1 MSTNISKG
9 STSYKNVVRQEKL
22 MEYKLEKLKHF
33 LNQRNL
39 IILNEILIFF
49 SILTFSILLFI
60 THPPSMVCIIEDPKT
75 WVLVFTIVISI
86 FNLFPLFTYNLKNRK
101 SVSIKNIFNLIRI
114 GTIIIFFISIFVYSL
129 WNGCH
134 VYRNLYLYFGV
145 ILLTLVFP
153 ILVRLR

>member
-1 MSTNISKG
+1 M
-9 STSYKNVVRQEKL
+9 

-60 THPPSMVCIIEDPKT
+60 THPPSMTCIIEDPKI
-75 WVLVFTIVISI
+75 WVLVFTIIISI
-86 FNLFPLFTYNLKNRK
+86 FNFFPLFIYNLKNRK
-101 SVSIKNIFNLIRI
+101 TVSIKNLFNLIRI

-129 WNGCH
+129 RSGCH
-134 VYRNLYLYFGV
+134 VYRNLDFYFGV
-145 ILLTLVFP
+145 ILLTLIFP
-153 ILVRLR
+153 ILIRLR